1 MKLTPPPVKRISKF
15 NQFIDRIKAKVL
27 RLPYVFNQI
36 FSDYTHI
43 VLVCKLL
50 AIDRKRD
57 EYVYKGDYILYSS
70 IDLCA
75 HEIKKKGVEGS
86 VAEGGV
92 YRGDRSK
99 ILNLAFPDRNLFLF
113 DTFEGFNPDEQ
124 AADSVNKRLSSG
136 SERAGLFTDTN
147 VELVLSKLRY
157 PEKAVI
163 CKGWFP
169 DTTKGLEDEKFVF
182 IWLDFDLYDP
192 IYAGLCYFY
201 PRLQEGGYIILD
213 NYGDPAFKGVEEAV
227 KRFSTENHVPYF
239 PLTIFSGGC
248 VFMK

>member
-1 MKLTPPPVKRISKF
+1 M
-15 NQFIDRIKAKVL
+15 
-27 RLPYVFNQI
+27 
-36 FSDYTHI
+36 FSDYVYV

-57 EYVYKGDYILYSS
+57 EYVYKGDYILNSS
-70 IDLCA
+70 IELCA
-75 HEIKKKGVEGS
+75 YEIKKRGVEGS

-113 DTFEGFNPDEQ
+113 DTFEGFNPNEQ
-124 AADSVNKRLSSG
+124 SEDSANGRLNSSSG
-136 SERAGLFTDTN
+136 RTGLFTDTS
-147 VELVLSKLRY
+147 VELVLSKLKY

-163 CKGWFP
+163 RKGWFP
-169 DTTKGLEDEKFVF
+169 DTTKGLEDEKYVF

-201 PRLQEGGYIILD
+201 PRLQEGGYIFLD
-213 NYGDPAFKGVEEAV
+213 NYGDPQYRGVEEAV
-227 KRFSTENHVPYF
+227 KRFSTENHLPYF
-239 PLTIFSGGC
+239 PLTTMSGGC